1 LNEKRDQEKLLMD
14 ELKHII
20 ENNEFNLN
28 KKFEKLIEKIEMSAN
43 QVTDQLS
50 ANISYLQSLSSDI
63 NALNKTFLK
72 ISHSLRSKLFR
83 NYFIILFII
92 NSFFE

>member
-1 LNEKRDQEKLLMD
+1 MY
-14 ELKHII
+14 ELKLKI

-28 KKFEKLIEKIEMSAN
+28 KIVEKLIKKIEMSAN

-50 ANISYLQSLSSDI
+50 ENISYLQSLSSDI
-63 NALNKTFLK
+63 NALNKTFK

>member
-1 LNEKRDQEKLLMD
+1 MD

-28 KKFEKLIEKIEMSAN
+28 KIVEKLIEKIEMSAN

>member
-1 LNEKRDQEKLLMD
+1 MY
-14 ELKHII
+14 ELKLKI

-28 KKFEKLIEKIEMSAN
+28 KIVEKLIEKIEMSAN

-72 ISHSLRSKLFR
+72 ISQ
-83 NYFIILFII
+83 
-92 NSFFE
+92 FEE

>member
-1 LNEKRDQEKLLMD
+1 LNEKRDQEKLLMY
-14 ELKHII
+14 ELKLKI

-28 KKFEKLIEKIEMSAN
+28 KIVEKLIEKIEMSAN

-63 NALNKTFLK
+63 NALNKTFFK

-92 NSFFE
+92 NSFF

>member
-1 LNEKRDQEKLLMD
+1 MD
-14 ELKHII
+14 ELKLKI

-28 KKFEKLIEKIEMSAN
+28 KKVEKLIEKIEMSAN

>member
-1 LNEKRDQEKLLMD
+1 MD

>member
-1 LNEKRDQEKLLMD
+1 MD
-14 ELKHII
+14 ELKHKI

-28 KKFEKLIEKIEMSAN
+28 KKVEKLIEKIEMSAN

>member
-1 LNEKRDQEKLLMD
+1 MD

-28 KKFEKLIEKIEMSAN
+28 KKVEKLIEKIEMSAN